1 MSRAHVAVAVTLIAA
16 QSGMGAAHASVA
28 REPEATLPLNIS
40 IDNGQTSVRQGDRL
54 TYTIKIS
61 NTGDTETPE
70 LRVFQT
76 TVPGLEVLS
85 TTPEATASTKRI
97 EWSKKLS
104 GREEAEFSVTAQVG
118 PQAPQMQ
125 RLTVVACAS
134 NKSSDR
140 PVVCAA
146 HSDRLETLGLP
157 IESEESGA
165 GLWYTIAGILVLL
178 AVSGGIVGRRR
189 LRRKTA
195 SEAPRDDM
203 SGNMR
208 L

>member
-1 MSRAHVAVAVTLIAA
+1 MSRAHVAAAVTLIAV

-28 REPEATLPLNIS
+28 PEPEETPLPLNIS
-40 IDNGQTSVRQGDRL
+40 IDNGHTSVRQGDRL

-61 NTGDTETPE
+61 NTGDAETPV
-70 LRVFQT
+70 LRVFQA

-85 TTPEATASTKRI
+85 TTPEATASAKRI
-97 EWSKKLS
+97 EWSKSLS
-104 GREEAEFSVTAQVG
+104 AREEAEFSVIAQVG

-134 NKSSDR
+134 NKSTDR

-157 IESEESGA
+157 LESETSSM
-165 GLWYTIAGILVLL
+165 GLWFTIAGVAALLV
-178 AVSGGIVGRRR
+178 ASGVIVGRRL
-189 LRRKTA
+189 LRRKTP
-195 SEAPRDDM
+195 SEV
-203 SGNMR
+203 S
-208 L
+208 